1 MKCIEWLAMA
11 GTLISLYLI
20 GEGLLLGWYVAIGGN
35 ALWILWGVLKGE
47 CTALII
53 LNFSLI
59 LVAIKSVL
67 LL

>member
-1 MKCIEWLAMA
+1 MA

-20 GEGLLLGWYVAIGGN
+20 GEGLMLGWYVAIAGN

-47 CTALII
+47 CMALII